1 MRKVQTQ
8 YTVVM
13 GDFNAKVGKKQ
24 VGEQAIGNYGI
35 DSRNARGE
43 MLVEFAERNR
53 LRIMNTF
60 FRKRSNRKWT
70 WKSPNG
76 ETRNEIDFILSADP
90 SIVQDVEV
98 LGKVKCSD
106 HRLVRSRISLNLK
119 RERVKLVKRKQAN
132 LEAVRVKADQF
143 RLVLAN
149 KYAALEQEDED
160 NIDVMNETIT
170 RLISEAAIEVG
181 GKAPRQPV
189 GKLSQETKDLIK
201 KRQNMKVSNSRDQI
215 EFAELSKLINKK
227 KVRDIR
233 NYNVGKIEE
242 AVKYGRS
249 MKSVRRKL
257 GIGQGKMYALKD
269 KHGNIISNFDDIVKA
284 AEEFYTDLYSAQTT
298 KRLSFEIVMNRIQRL
313 LL

>member
-8 YTVVM
+8 YTLVM

-132 LEAVRVKADQF
+132 LFLLQTNSGWW
-143 RLVLAN
+143 L
-149 KYAALEQEDED
+149 Q
-160 NIDVMNETIT
+160 T
-170 RLISEAAIEVG
+170 
-181 GKAPRQPV
+181 
-189 GKLSQETKDLIK
+189 
-201 KRQNMKVSNSRDQI
+201 NMQ
-215 EFAELSKLINKK
+215 L
-227 KVRDIR
+227 
-233 NYNVGKIEE
+233 
-242 AVKYGRS
+242 
-249 MKSVRRKL
+249 
-257 GIGQGKMYALKD
+257 
-269 KHGNIISNFDDIVKA
+269 
-284 AEEFYTDLYSAQTT
+284 
-298 KRLSFEIVMNRIQRL
+298 
-313 LL
+313 